1 MTQVN
6 AEYGAGD
13 DPFPKGDDIMT
24 NCGSKDRFGY
34 LGTEA
39 AVLRE
44 HLDQASAA
52 IARAARNE
60 GTEAATAAAEAAR
73 ELLARAAMLADEW
86 TDKAKGAAKAV
97 DAGQEGLADIVRR
110 KPLASIGVAAA
121 AGFMLALLVR
131 RK

>member
-1 MTQVN
+1 MTKC
-6 AEYGAGD
+6 A
-13 DPFPKGDDIMT
+13 
-24 NCGSKDRFGY
+24 SKDRFGY

-39 AVLRE
+39 AALRE

-52 IARAARNE
+52 IARAAQSE
-60 GTEAATAAAEAAR
+60 GTEAAEAAR

-86 TDKAKGAAKAV
+86 VDKAKSAAQAV

-110 KPLASIGVAAA
+110 KPLAALGLATA
-121 AGFMLALLVR
+121 AGFVLALLVR

>member
-1 MTQVN
+1 
-6 AEYGAGD
+6 
-13 DPFPKGDDIMT
+13 MT
-24 NCGSKDRFGY
+24 NCASRDRFGY

-39 AVLRE
+39 AALRE

-52 IARAARNE
+52 IARAAQNE

-86 TDKAKGAAKAV
+86 ADKAKGASSTVAV
-97 DAGQEGLADIVRR
+97 GQDGLAEIVRR
-110 KPLASIGVAAA
+110 KPLASIGLAAA
-121 AGFMLALLVR
+121 AGFVLALLVR